1 MRNTLLF
8 PTLFLILSTLLLSAC
23 NLMPS
28 ASSEAKAIAEPAKAV
43 TKPELKKPDGTPML
57 AAISEYQVSGD
68 ASFPADWS
76 GFEAGSNVFANTEP
90 EDLWQRIRDGF
101 TIEDIEHRRIQQQL
115 NWYIRHPAY
124 MQRVAERARPYLY
137 YIVETLENNNMPSEI
152 ALLPIVES
160 AFQPFAY
167 SHGRASGIWQFI
179 PSTGRRYGL
188 KQDWWYDGR
197 RDVYAATQSAA
208 RLLTNLQK
216 QFKGDW
222 LLALAAYNSGEG
234 TVHRAIKK
242 NRRKGKPTDFWS
254 LSLPPETR
262 AYVPK
267 LLALKIYI
275 ENPEA
280 YQLDMPAIANEPYF
294 ERVEIKHQLDL
305 AKAAELAEIEL
316 DALYQLNPGFNRWA
330 TSPKGPSYLLLP
342 MDKADI
348 FREKLAKLPDNAH
361 ITWVRHKIRSGE
373 TLSSISQ
380 KYRTSIQTI
389 KQVNH
394 IRGTR
399 LRAGHSLTIPVASKR
414 PQSYRLSA
422 SQRKSK
428 RQNIPRKGIKLTHIV
443 QSGDTFWDLATRHKV
458 SVRQL
463 ASWNSMAPRDPLMP
477 GQKLV
482 IWSRS
487 GKSVSH
493 NDPSVFFTPPPSR
506 NITKRIGYRVR
517 AGDSLARISQKFRVS
532 IDQLCRWNRINKN
545 KYLQP
550 GQRLT
555 LYVDVTRQSS

>member
-1 MRNTLLF
+1 MLT
-8 PTLFLILSTLLLSAC
+8 TVLLSAC
-23 NLMPS
+23 NLMPQE
-28 ASSEAKAIAEPAKAV
+28 ASLAPSDAQAIAEPEKLV
-43 TKPELKKPDGTPML
+43 SESELKKPVGTPTL
-57 AAISEYQVSGD
+57 AAISEYRVSGD

-76 GFEAGSNVFANTEP
+76 GFDAGSNIFANTKP
-90 EDLWQRIRDGF
+90 DDLWQRIRDGF
-101 TIEDIEHRRIQQQL
+101 AIEDIEHRRIQQQL

-342 MDKADI
+342 LDKADI

-443 QSGDTFWDLATRHKV
+443 QTGDTFWDLASRHKV

-482 IWSRS
+482 IWSRT

-493 NDPSVFFTPPPSR
+493 NDSSVFFTPPRSR

-517 AGDSLARISQKFRVS
+517 AGDSLARISQRFRVS

>member
-1 MRNTLLF
+1 MRNPLSFPILFLTLAAALSGGCSLIPQTSPTQTQAKTAVTQKLPEPVIATGI
-8 PTLFLILSTLLLSAC
+8 PTL
-23 NLMPS
+23 
-28 ASSEAKAIAEPAKAV
+28 AETSDYRV
-43 TKPELKKPDGTPML
+43 
-57 AAISEYQVSGD
+57 IGD
-68 ASFPADWS
+68 ASFPAYWS
-76 GFEAGSNVFANTEP
+76 GFEAGSNIFSTAGP
-90 EDLWQRIRDGF
+90 DDLWQRIRDGF
-101 TIEDIEHRRIQQQL
+101 TLEDIEHRRIQQQL
-115 NWYIRHPAY
+115 DWYVRHPAY

-137 YIVETLENNNMPSEI
+137 YIVETLENHNMPSEI

-208 RLLTNLQK
+208 RLLNNLQK

-234 TVHRAIKK
+234 TVHRAIRK

-254 LSLPPETR
+254 LKLPAETR

-267 LLALKIYI
+267 LLALKKYI
-275 ENPEA
+275 QNPSA
-280 YQLDMPAIANEPYF
+280 HDLDMPVIANTPYF
-294 ERVEIKHQLDL
+294 ERVKIERQLDL

-316 DALYQLNPGFNRWA
+316 DKLYQLNPAFNRWA

-342 MDKADI
+342 LDKAET
-348 FREKLAKLPDNAH
+348 FRQKLAKLPDNAH
-361 ITWVRHKIRSGE
+361 ISWVRHKIRPGE

-380 KYRTSIQTI
+380 KYHTSIQTI
-389 KQVNH
+389 KQVNR
-394 IRGTR
+394 IRGSR

-422 SQRKSK
+422 NQRKSV
-428 RQNIPRKGIKLTHIV
+428 RQNITRKGIKLTHIV
-443 QSGDTFWDLATRHKV
+443 QPGDTFWDLARRHNI
-458 SVRQL
+458 SVRKL

-482 IWSRS
+482 IWSRT
-487 GKSVSH
+487 GKSVSG
-493 NDPSVFFTPPPSR
+493 NDASEFLTPPPSR
-506 NITKRIGYRVR
+506 TITKRIGYRVR
-517 AGDSLARISQKFRVS
+517 RGDSLARISQKFRVS
-532 IDQLCRWNRINKN
+532 VDQLCRWNRISKH

-555 LYVDVTRQSS
+555 LYVDVTRQSG